1 MNLNKQTY
9 HETAFEQ
16 AVDNQMERTKA
27 MVDAVFRHSIALK
40 ISRHVSK
47 FLFTKVPGLMEL
59 SCLSSFVYASVVEK
73 TTVMLAIY
81 IQDLEELEELHHDL
95 SFGCLDALR
104 VWRASKD
111 YDLANDQ
118 FLRVLARRV
127 VQKRINKVGE

>member
-1 MNLNKQTY
+1 MNLNTQTY

-27 MVDAVFRHSIALK
+27 MVDALMGHSIALK

-59 SCLSSFVYASVVEK
+59 SCLSSFVSTSILEKATAMLVV
-73 TTVMLAIY
+73 Y
-81 IQDLEELEELHHDL
+81 IPELEEVEEVQHEMALA
-95 SFGCLDALR
+95 CLDTLR
-104 VWRASKD
+104 IWRASKD